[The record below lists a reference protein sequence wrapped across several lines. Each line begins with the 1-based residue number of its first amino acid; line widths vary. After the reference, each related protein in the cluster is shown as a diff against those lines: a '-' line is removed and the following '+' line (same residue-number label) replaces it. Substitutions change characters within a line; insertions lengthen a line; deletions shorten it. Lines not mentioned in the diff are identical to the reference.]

1 MNKLHISLHIAAC
14 RVWCDMAEAARLG
27 LFMNEETITE
37 GILLLLARRHKHNEL
52 IIKVYTKQEERR
64 VGADWAWCFMAG
76 DRAVAMR
83 VQAKRLYSGAHYD
96 ALKPTGGQ
104 INTLINRAGT
114 HHPYYVFYN
123 DGLQGVRCLRAS
135 ATSSFRCGSFKSDE
149 HWGCMIARAQDVRRV
164 GSNAMTDLLPV
175 SMPWH
180 CMLCPHRAAAAP
192 GSMAMALPD
201 LVAANLS
208 AAVAPSSE
216 GLDTPFLQP
225 GEPPEWVEYVQA
237 WADRT
242 VGITADGG
250 FVAADRAI
258 EDYLEEHD
266 LAGLALFSGQ
276 LKPERYTR

>member
-1 MNKLHISLHIAAC
+1 M
-14 RVWCDMAEAARLG
+14 G

-37 GILLLLARRHKHNEL
+37 SILLFLARGHKRHGLN
-52 IIKVYTKQEERR
+52 IKVYNKKTEEPS
-64 VGADWAWCFMAG
+64 VGADWAWCFMQG
-76 DRAVAMR
+76 GRAVAMR
-83 VQAKRLYSGAHYD
+83 VQAKRLYSGGRYD
-96 ALKPTGGQ
+96 TLKPTGGQ
-104 INTLINRAGT
+104 INKLINQSGA

-135 ATSSFRCGSFKSDE
+135 ATSSFRCGSFKGDE
-149 HWGCMIARAQDVRRV
+149 HWGCMIARAQDVKRV

-180 CMLCPHRAAAAP
+180 CMLCPHRAAAAL

-201 LVAANLS
+201 VVAANLS
-208 AAVAPSSE
+208 AAVALSSE

-225 GEPPEWVEYVQA
+225 GEPPEWVEHVQA

-276 LKPERYTR
+276 LEQEH